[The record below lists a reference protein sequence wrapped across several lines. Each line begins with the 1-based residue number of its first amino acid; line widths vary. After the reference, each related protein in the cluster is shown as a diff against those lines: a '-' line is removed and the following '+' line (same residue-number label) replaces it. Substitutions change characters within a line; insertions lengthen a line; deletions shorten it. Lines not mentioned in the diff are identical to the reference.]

1 MFPENKT
8 WFSTRF
14 NFKKIT
20 FTRLLYLCCSTFN
33 STSVIRRLKALFL
46 KNNLI
51 LVRLLQIISGNQ
63 LIMSGFYKALSGL
76 ALFVSIPVL
85 IHYLGNSSY
94 GVWVLVF
101 TLFQWVLLMDFG
113 LSSVLK
119 TKIPELQHN
128 GNQDLINAYV
138 KSTYKICSYIAAGIF
153 FFFVLLF
160 WIFDVKSL
168 LNIDFDSGFVVKL
181 FLLNILFFCLN
192 FILNTHKALF
202 VSVHKGK
209 FAEQSIAVTQVSFLV
224 LLILTTHFFPVI
236 AIETKLYLVSFVNGF
251 VSLLINLIYTIY
263 FFKSEKFSFKT
274 KLETP
279 KEYLN
284 TIYRLGMKYMAIQV
298 GGLLL
303 FSSDNYILAY
313 FFGPKEIVPYEV
325 VSKYFQ
331 FPLMILLAG
340 MAPLW
345 SKFTK
350 HYLEKDAIWIKNAF
364 RKFNYFFIAILI
376 GVIVFTLMAQP
387 VMTVWIAKDF
397 NPPLLLLIFVALM
410 TALRIFTAFYG
421 YFFNGIGNLK
431 SYLLLLSG
439 SVLIKLPLSYL
450 FIKLNFGISSVVI
463 ASSCCLLIW
472 SFVQPMEAYKIVSDL
487 KKHE

>member
-1 MFPENKT
+1 
-8 WFSTRF
+8 
-14 NFKKIT
+14 
-20 FTRLLYLCCSTFN
+20 
-33 STSVIRRLKALFL
+33 
-46 KNNLI
+46 
-51 LVRLLQIISGNQ
+51 
-63 LIMSGFYKALSGL
+63 MSGFYKALSGL
-76 ALFVSIPVL
+76 ALFISIPVL
-85 IHYLGNSSY
+85 IHYLGDTSY

-119 TKIPELQHN
+119 TKIPELQHT
-128 GNQDLINAYV
+128 GNIDLINAYI
-138 KSTYKICSYIAAGIF
+138 KSTYKICSYIAIGIF
-153 FFFVLLF
+153 LLF
-160 WIFDVKSL
+160 ALIFTLIDVKSS
-168 LNIDFDSGFVVKL
+168 LNIVFEDVFVIKL
-181 FLLNILFFCLN
+181 FLLNILFFCVN
-192 FILNTHKALF
+192 FVLNTHKALF

-209 FAEQSIAVTQVSFLV
+209 FAEQSIAVTQVSFLI
-224 LLILTTHFFPVI
+224 LLIITSSYFTSISV
-236 AIETKLYLVSFVNGF
+236 ESKLYLISFVNGF
-251 VSLLINLIYTIY
+251 VSLLINLIYTFF
-263 FFKSEKFSFKT
+263 FFKSEKISLKT

-284 TIYRLGMKYMAIQV
+284 GIYSLGIKYMAIQV
-298 GGLLL
+298 GGLIL

-350 HYLEKDAIWIKNAF
+350 HYLEKDHLWIKNAF
-364 RKFNYFFIAILI
+364 RKFNYFFILVLI
-376 GVIVFTLMAQP
+376 GVVLFTIVARP
-387 VMTVWIAKDF
+387 VMTVWISKDF
-397 NPPLLLLIFVALM
+397 NPPLLLLIFVAIM

-472 SFVQPMEAYKIVSDL
+472 SFVQPIEAHKIVSDL

>member
-1 MFPENKT
+1 MFTENKT
-8 WFSTRF
+8 RFATRI

-20 FTRLLYLCCSTFN
+20 FTRLRYLCCQAPKNAWRIGEIDS
-33 STSVIRRLKALFL
+33 SFL
-46 KNNLI
+46 KKILS
-51 LVRLLQIISGNQ
+51 LVRLLQKITSNQ

-85 IHYLGNSSY
+85 IHYLGNTSY

-119 TKIPELQHN
+119 TKIPELQHT
-128 GNQDLINAYV
+128 GNTDLINAYV
-138 KSTYKICSYIAAGIF
+138 KSTYKICSYIAVGVF
-153 FFFVLLF
+153 LLFVLLF
-160 WIFDVKSL
+160 AVFDVKNL
-168 LNIDFDSGFVVKL
+168 LNIEFDSAFVIQL
-181 FLLNILFFCLN
+181 FLLNILFFCIN
-192 FILNTHKALF
+192 FVLNTHKALF

-209 FAEQSIAVTQVSFLV
+209 FAEQSIAVTQVSFLI
-224 LLILTTHFFPVI
+224 LLVLTTQI
-236 AIETKLYLVSFVNGF
+236 LSGLAIETKLYLVSFVNGF
-251 VSLLINLIYTIY
+251 VSLLINLIYTLY

-284 TIYRLGMKYMAIQV
+284 SIYRLGMKYMAIQI
-298 GGLLL
+298 GGLIL

-350 HYLEKDAIWIKNAF
+350 HYLERDAVWIKNAF

-376 GVIVFTLMAQP
+376 GVMVFTLVAKP
-387 VMTVWIAKDF
+387 VMTVWISKDF
-397 NPPLLLLIFVALM
+397 NPPLLLLIFVAIM

-421 YFFNGIGNLK
+421 YFFNGIGNLR

-450 FIKLNFGISSVVI
+450 FIKLDFGISSVVI